1 MSNSARKENSSASI
15 AYARMLEELRNG
27 RLQAG
32 DRLTET
38 ELAARFDLSR
48 TPVREAIRIL
58 EADGLVE
65 HVPRVGATI
74 RKLGYAEV
82 MELYDMRAVLEGTA
96 ARMAA
101 RTASDIELAELE
113 ALNADMAACTDRT
126 QAYQLNRQFHLTLL
140 DAAKN
145 RFLIK
150 AMAGLQKT
158 LLILGP
164 IILTDPTRAA
174 ASVDEHTTILRA
186 LRDRDANA
194 AETAMRAHI
203 EAGHS
208 QRLRLLRAERR
219 VIPQAEDIL
228 AEVFRS

>member
-1 MSNSARKENSSASI
+1 MSSTPRKENSSAAI
-15 AYARMLEELRNG
+15 AYARMLDDIRNG
-27 RLQAG
+27 TLQAG
-32 DRLTET
+32 DRVTET
-38 ELAARFDLSR
+38 ELASRLELSR
-48 TPVREAIRIL
+48 TPVREAIRML
-58 EADGLVE
+58 EVDGLVE

-113 ALNADMAACTDRT
+113 ALNADMVACDDLP
-126 QAYQLNRQFHLTLL
+126 QAYHLNRQFHLTLL

-164 IILTDPTRAA
+164 IILSDPTRAA
-174 ASVDEHTTILRA
+174 DSVTEHEAILRA
-186 LRDRDANA
+186 LRDRDASA
-194 AETAMRAHI
+194 AEAAMRAHI
-203 EAGHS
+203 EAGHR

-219 VIPQAEDIL
+219 VAPQAEDVL
-228 AEVFRS
+228 AEAFRD